1 MVRRRRN
8 WRMSVRTRALAAL
21 IGLSALAMAA
31 AGLTAYSVERDHTAD
46 LVDAA
51 LTRNAAEVETL
62 FEEGVDPETGQPFAS
77 VEAVIRMALSR
88 VVPAENQ
95 ALAGFMRSEE
105 HTSELQSRGQLVCR
119 LLLEKKKSV

>member
-31 AGLTAYSVERDHTAD
+31 AGLTAYSVERDHSAD

-62 FEEGVDPETGQPFAS
+62 FEDGVDPETGQPVAS
-77 VEAVIRMALSR
+77 VEAVVRMALGR
-88 VVPAENQ
+88 VVPGEHQ
-95 ALAGFMRSEE
+95 ALHGCTRAPPA
-105 HTSELQSRGQLVCR
+105 
-119 LLLEKKKSV
+119 